1 MPIFVIL
8 VIFSLSFY
16 LYYKIKYFRSK
27 RPMER
32 KWISAK
38 SSIALGSFV
47 FFFAINQFF
56 IHRSTVSL
64 IVGIVFLFV
73 GAGSIWGGYRAHRYY
88 FPLAVK
94 EAEELK

>member
-1 MPIFVIL
+1 MPIFVIFI
-8 VIFSLSFY
+8 VFSLAFY
-16 LYYKIKYFRSK
+16 LFYKIKYFRSK
-27 RPMER
+27 KPMER

-47 FFFAINQFF
+47 FFFAINQFL

-64 IVGIVFLFV
+64 IIGIVFVLL
-73 GAGSIWGGYRAHRYY
+73 GAGSIWAGYRAHRYY

-94 EAEELK
+94 EAEETK

>member
-1 MPIFVIL
+1 
-8 VIFSLSFY
+8 
-16 LYYKIKYFRSK
+16 
-27 RPMER
+27 MER

>member
-8 VIFSLSFY
+8 IVFSLAFY
-16 LYYKIKYFRSK
+16 LFYKIKYFRSK
-27 RPMER
+27 KPMER

-47 FFFAINQFF
+47 FFFAINQFL

-64 IVGIVFLFV
+64 IIGIVFVLF
-73 GAGSIWGGYRAHRYY
+73 GAGSIWAGYRAHRYY

-94 EAEELK
+94 EAEETK

>member
-8 VIFSLSFY
+8 IVFSLSFY
-16 LYYKIKYFRSK
+16 LYYKIKYVRSK
-27 RPMER
+27 KPMER

-38 SSIALGSFV
+38 SSMALGSFV

-56 IHRSTVSL
+56 VHRSTVSL
-64 IVGIVFLFV
+64 IVGIVLLLV
-73 GAGSIWGGYRAHRYY
+73 GAGSIWAGYRAHRYY

-94 EAEELK
+94 EAEETK

>member
-8 VIFSLSFY
+8 IVFSLAFY
-16 LYYKIKYFRSK
+16 LFYKIKYFRSK
-27 RPMER
+27 KPMER

-47 FFFAINQFF
+47 FFFAINQFL

-64 IVGIVFLFV
+64 IIGIVFILF
-73 GAGSIWGGYRAHRYY
+73 GAGSIWAGYRAHRYY

-94 EAEELK
+94 EAEETK

>member
-8 VIFSLSFY
+8 IIFSLSFY

-64 IVGIVFLFV
+64 IIGIVFLFV

>member
-8 VIFSLSFY
+8 IIFH
-16 LYYKIKYFRSK
+16 FRFICITKSN
-27 RPMER
+27 
-32 KWISAK
+32 ISAANGRW
-38 SSIALGSFV
+38 SANGLVQNQALRLAHLYFLCDQSI
-47 FFFAINQFF
+47 F

-94 EAEELK
+94 EAEETK